1 VAQEKA
7 ISYLEGL
14 MRQDDPVSEMGDIFQ
29 LAVIEMLRKLVKADP
44 STKSSLMPMI
54 FVMAK
59 SKSTGRCQR
68 SFSPRRSFSE
78 EGFIRRWPALFE
90 ASLKAPEARRIS
102 NNRHG
107 TGTGNAN

>member
-1 VAQEKA
+1 LLLFHVAQEKA

-59 SKSTGRCQR
+59 SKSSSVLYEC
-68 SFSPRRSFSE
+68 
-78 EGFIRRWPALFE
+78 
-90 ASLKAPEARRIS
+90 
-102 NNRHG
+102 
-107 TGTGNAN
+107 ANTIV